1 MSDRMIDGP
10 KPPRGAV
17 DRLRGPDGG
26 YARSHAG
33 LAEFWRCLHEDVLAR
48 SASEQDADLLTA
60 LDGWFA
66 EGPSCALVVGADQ
79 KRRTEVLA
87 RWALSMAAR
96 DRAEVIFLPVSSCFG
111 TAVEREALKVLLGLF
126 RSSWSAA
133 FSRPRSP
140 NELRWSIAGALRWD
154 LEMEDPVL
162 LVIVDGL
169 ERAADWEPE
178 KGVPFLDEAG
188 FRVRFLVSVGV
199 EGPSARS
206 SDWRQHLEWTEETSA
221 VLHLPGE
228 ATAAEEVVQQAR
240 DTLAGSGDEGRAA
253 ERCLDALATALA
265 PISKDALIAAFG
277 LSSASLEA
285 LHRAPRP
292 ARALVVHA
300 DDGTYRFRD
309 DATRARWSASAD
321 IASLEDGIVAR
332 GLASLRAAGTAERA
346 PLAWPAY
353 LVEYL
358 GAHMTRRAPALSA
371 FMELVSPAWLAA
383 WMDRPGGLVGF
394 VTDARRARA
403 TAEEVLFNASTEP
416 ERAAALNA
424 ITRCAVV
431 EGALFAKEGSRHGP
445 RDDRAH
451 PYKEPSVDLAK
462 PTAAARARAVALVT
476 LAGTLAGAEREAV
489 EAWADEARAAL
500 GEAGELVPC
509 PIPSFSGIPTAT
521 DPALTRQLRDAAP
534 DKFGSLLS
542 GPYHEAAA
550 ACAGLEPEEALRLAG
565 STDGVLRVTAF
576 AAIVP
581 HLPEALRERAV
592 AEVMDAYWQHG
603 DDDTLRSVLACAPW
617 MALDDASCVLCDV
630 LGNRWQKDFE
640 NLLIGW
646 GGLTDFAPLLRRLGG
661 SAAIVGAASAIA
673 EVGRWLP

>member
-1 MSDRMIDGP
+1 M
-10 KPPRGAV
+10 
-17 DRLRGPDGG
+17 
-26 YARSHAG
+26 
-33 LAEFWRCLHEDVLAR
+33 
-48 SASEQDADLLTA
+48 
-60 LDGWFA
+60 
-66 EGPSCALVVGADQ
+66 
-79 KRRTEVLA
+79 
-87 RWALSMAAR
+87 
-96 DRAEVIFLPVSSCFG
+96 
-111 TAVEREALKVLLGLF
+111 
-126 RSSWSAA
+126 
-133 FSRPRSP
+133 
-140 NELRWSIAGALRWD
+140 
-154 LEMEDPVL
+154 L

-199 EGPSARS
+199 EGPPARS
-206 SDWRQHLEWTEETSA
+206 SDWRQHLEWTEESSA
-221 VLHLPGE
+221 VLHVPGD
-228 ATAAEEVVQQAR
+228 ATAAEAAVQQAR
-240 DTLAGSGDEGRAA
+240 DTLTGSGDDGRAA

-265 PISKDALIAAFG
+265 PVSKDDLIAAFE
-277 LSSASLEA
+277 LSSASIEA

-292 ARALVVHA
+292 ARDLVVHA

-309 DATRARWSASAD
+309 DGTRTRWAASAD

-332 GLASLRAAGTAERA
+332 GLASLRAARA
-346 PLAWPAY
+346 LDSGALTWPAY

-371 FMELVSPAWLAA
+371 FMELVSPAWLAT
-383 WMDRPGGLVGF
+383 WMERPGGLVGF
-394 VTDARRARA
+394 VTDARRAR
-403 TAEEVLFNASTEP
+403 TAAEDALFNASTEP
-416 ERAAALNA
+416 ERAAALNI

-445 RDDRAH
+445 RDYRAH

-462 PTAAARARAVALVT
+462 PTGAARARAVALVT
-476 LAGTLAGAEREAV
+476 LAGTLTGAEREAV
-489 EAWADEARAAL
+489 QAWADEARAAL
-500 GEAGELVPC
+500 DEVGELVPC
-509 PIPSFSGIPTAT
+509 LIPSFAGIPTEA
-521 DPALTRQLRDAAP
+521 DPELTRQLCDASP
-534 DKFGSLLS
+534 NKVGSLLS

-550 ACAGLEPEEALRLAG
+550 ACAGLDPEEALRLADR
-565 STDGVLRVTAF
+565 TEGVLRVTAF

-592 AEVMDAYWQHG
+592 AEVMDAYWKHG
-603 DDDTLRSVLACAPW
+603 DSDTLRSVLACAPW
-617 MALDDASCVLCDV
+617 MALDDAACVLCAV
-630 LGNRWQKDFE
+630 LGNCWEDDFE

>member
-1 MSDRMIDGP
+1 MHT
-10 KPPRGAV
+10 V
-17 DRLRGPDGG
+17 DRLRGPEGG

-33 LAEFWRCLHEDVLAR
+33 LAEFWRWLQEDALAR
-48 SASEQDADLLTA
+48 SASEQDAALLTA
-60 LDGWFA
+60 LDRWFA

-79 KRRTEVLA
+79 TRRTAALA
-87 RWALSMAAR
+87 RWALSMATR
-96 DRAEVIFLPVSSCFG
+96 NSAEVIFLPVSSCFG

-126 RSSWSAA
+126 RSSRSAA
-133 FSRPRSP
+133 FSRPSSP

-169 ERAADWEPE
+169 ERAADWGPE
-178 KGVPFLDEAG
+178 KGVPFLNEAG

-199 EGPSARS
+199 EGPSARC
-206 SDWRQHLEWTEETSA
+206 SDWRQHLQWTEERSA
-221 VLHLPGE
+221 VLHLTGD
-228 ATAAEEVVQQAR
+228 ATASEEAVQQAR

-253 ERCLDALATALA
+253 ERCLDALAAALA
-265 PISKDALIAAFG
+265 PVSKDDLIAACG
-277 LSSASLEA
+277 LSSGSVEA
-285 LHRAPRP
+285 LHGAPRP
-292 ARALVVHA
+292 ARDLVVLG
-300 DDGTYRFRD
+300 DDGGYRFRD
-309 DATRARWSASAD
+309 DATRARWAASAD
-321 IASLEDGIVAR
+321 IASLEDGIVDR
-332 GLASLRAAGTAERA
+332 GLASLRAARA
-346 PLAWPAY
+346 PAGDAIAWPAY

-358 GAHMTRRAPALSA
+358 GAHMSRRAPALSA

-394 VTDARRARA
+394 VTDTRRARTA
-403 TAEEVLFNASTEP
+403 AEEALFNASTEP
-416 ERAAALNA
+416 ERTAALNH

-431 EGALFAKEGSRHGP
+431 EGTLFAKEGSRHGP

-462 PTAAARARAVALVT
+462 PTGAARARAVALLT
-476 LAGTLAGAEREAV
+476 LAGTLTGAEREAV

-509 PIPSFSGIPTAT
+509 PIPSFSGIPTEA
-521 DPALTRQLRDAAP
+521 DPELTRRLRDAAP
-534 DKFGSLLS
+534 NKFGSLLS
-542 GPYHEAAA
+542 GRYDQAAA
-550 ACAGLEPEEALRLAG
+550 ACAGLEPEEALRLADR
-565 STDGVLRVTAF
+565 TEGVLRVTAF

-617 MALDDASCVLCDV
+617 MALDDAACVFCAV
-630 LGNRWQKDFE
+630 LGNRWEDDFE

-661 SAAIVGAASAIA
+661 SAAIVGAAAAIA